1 MATTDP
7 FAALDAAWHAASRLE
22 LAGAAA
28 GFVYVVLAIRGH
40 RGCWIAGG
48 VSTALYLAVFV
59 DARLYL
65 QGALQGAYLV
75 LAVYGWRAWRR
86 DGAGSAPFVQ
96 RASPRLQAVLLLAV
110 AAAAAL
116 TVPALRTY
124 TDAASPGLDAAT
136 TWASIAATWLLARR
150 YADNWLWWIVIDL
163 AIAALAVVEAL
174 WLTALLYVAFTGL
187 AAVGFLRW
195 RRDVAVPA

>member
-1 MATTDP
+1 VAATDL
-7 FAALDAAWHAASRLE
+7 FAALAAAWHAASRLE

-28 GFVYVVLAIRGH
+28 GFVYIVLAIREH
-40 RGCWIAGG
+40 RGCWIAGS

-75 LAVYGWRAWRR
+75 LAVYGWREWRR
-86 DGAGSAPFVQ
+86 DGTGATPLVR
-96 RASPRLQAVLLLAV
+96 RASPRLQAALLLAA

-116 TVPALRTY
+116 TVPALRAF

-150 YADNWLWWIVIDL
+150 YADNWLWWVVIDL
-163 AIAALAVVEAL
+163 AIAVLAVAEAL
-174 WLTALLYVAFTGL
+174 WLTALLYLACTGL

-195 RRDVAVPA
+195 RRDVAVPP